1 MRQLVQAQKGALS
14 FHYCR
19 SPKKEDFQKL
29 KETSLLLLLHYKFN
43 FKTRLKWGMIQLCA
57 QWARP
62 ANVQIMSTV
71 HQQQCSADKT
81 VEMFPP
87 DETEECRCA
96 ASRCTA
102 WAGSQTRLRLAE
114 CTLAGNRVHYPSTLP
129 LLSFFCSHL
138 SYFHFLEHSTLSG
151 TLISLWRGNAEN
163 VGLAARITIQ

>member
-81 VEMFPP
+81 VEMFP
-87 DETEECRCA
+87 
-96 ASRCTA
+96 
-102 WAGSQTRLRLAE
+102 QTKQKNADVQDHGAQLELDHRRDCGWQNAPWLATGFTILQLYRF
-114 CTLAGNRVHYPSTLP
+114 CPFFVHISHISTFWSTQLFPALSSHFGEKTRKMLVLP
-129 LLSFFCSHL
+129 
-138 SYFHFLEHSTLSG
+138 
-151 TLISLWRGNAEN
+151 
-163 VGLAARITIQ
+163 

>member
-102 WAGSQTRLRLAE
+102 WVGSQTRLRLATGFTILQLYRF
-114 CTLAGNRVHYPSTLP
+114 CPFFVHISHISTFWSTQLFPALSSHFGEKTRKMLVLP
-129 LLSFFCSHL
+129 
-138 SYFHFLEHSTLSG
+138 
-151 TLISLWRGNAEN
+151 
-163 VGLAARITIQ
+163 